1 MIAIHLIVGMLG
13 IALMWV
19 VFREQDWAS
28 IPFSAYRHVQF
39 LFASIGSV
47 GWSYSLLGITKANPD
62 VSFMIGVF
70 ILISLITYTL
80 YGGKTIAKNLH
91 RIIKRYK

>member
-13 IALMWV
+13 LALMWA
-19 VFREQDWAS
+19 VFREQDWVS
-28 IPFSAYRHVQF
+28 VPFSAYRHIQF

-70 ILISLITYTL
+70 ILISLIAYTL
-80 YGGKTIAKNLH
+80 FGGKTIAMNLC
-91 RIIKRYK
+91 RLVNKFK

>member
-1 MIAIHLIVGMLG
+1 MIAIHIIVGMLG
-13 IALMWV
+13 IALMWA

-62 VSFMIGVF
+62 VSFVIGV
-70 ILISLITYTL
+70 IISISLIAYTL
-80 YGGKTIAKNLH
+80 FGGKTIAINLC
-91 RIIKRYK
+91 RFFNRYK

>member
-13 IALMWV
+13 LALMWA
-19 VFREQDWAS
+19 VFREQDWLS
-28 IPFSAYRHVQF
+28 TPFSAYRHIQF

-70 ILISLITYTL
+70 ILISLIAYTL
-80 YGGKTIAKNLH
+80 FGGKTIAMNLC
-91 RIIKRYK
+91 RLVNKFK